1 MNLLAGAVTVLL
13 IGSTGAA
20 PAASATDGGPG
31 ERAWV
36 PGEHGGVSIHL
47 SVENWGDQVDLSTPG
62 IAAWAH
68 LGANG
73 PSTHI
78 TVRIEPGE
86 NGLHGYYGRLTA
98 PDAFG
103 GEKVYYCGD
112 EWHQIE
118 SFVICGFDIPMTRG
132 LNHLEFDLQSASF
145 DGIQTQTG
153 TVIGA
158 SLEMV
163 PVIEARQ
170 SDGSWM
176 PVPTGGELAMPG
188 TQTSALRYRIMNTGD
203 IPFRAPDACQ
213 EGGTVWP
220 YQQLLCTLRSP
231 RPVYALAG
239 QYQVPIRLEDPV
251 GGGASFLL
259 EGSVVVPGVAFP
271 RTQHP

>member
-1 MNLLAGAVTVLL
+1 MNLLAGAAVLLL

-20 PAASATDGGPG
+20 PASDVPG

-36 PGEHGGVSIHL
+36 PGEHTGPSIHL
-47 SVENWGDQVDLSTPG
+47 SVANWGEEVGLSTPG
-62 IAAWAH
+62 VAAWAH

-73 PSTHI
+73 PTTHV

-103 GEKVYYCGD
+103 GEQVSYCGD

-118 SFVICGFDIPMTRG
+118 SFVLCQFDVPMTRG
-132 LNHLEFDLQSASF
+132 LNHLTFDLQSASF
-145 DGIQTQTG
+145 EGIRSQTG
-153 TVIGA
+153 IVIGA

-163 PVIEARQ
+163 SILEVRDE
-170 SDGSWM
+170 DGSWSSM
-176 PVPTGGELAMPG
+176 PSGGTIELPG
-188 TQTSALRYRIMNTGD
+188 SQVSALRYRIMNTGD
-203 IPFRAPDACQ
+203 IPFRAPSACQ
-213 EGGTVWP
+213 EGGITVWP
-220 YQQLLCTLRSP
+220 YQQLLCQLRSP

-239 QYQVPIRLEDPV
+239 EYEVPIRLVDPV

-259 EGSVVVPGVAFP
+259 EGTVAVPGVSIP